1 MKKYQTL
8 IKDNIDLFSETE
20 NELMRI
26 INDPHDYDPVIFE
39 GHLRSVFLAS
49 GALEVIDADYDYSK
63 LSARTAHILVNL
75 LTVFASNSRALDI
88 PHELVMRCLNLSRET
103 KDNLHYHARR
113 SLIFND

>member
-8 IKDNIDLFSETE
+8 IKSNIDLFSETE

-26 INDPHDYDPVIFE
+26 INDPYDTDPVIFD

-49 GALEVIDADYDYSK
+49 GALEVIDADYDYNN
-63 LSARTAHILVNL
+63 LSARTAHILANL

-88 PHELVMRCLNLSRET
+88 PHDLVMRCLNLSRET
-103 KDNLHYHARR
+103 KDNLHYHAMRNP
-113 SLIFND
+113 IFNN